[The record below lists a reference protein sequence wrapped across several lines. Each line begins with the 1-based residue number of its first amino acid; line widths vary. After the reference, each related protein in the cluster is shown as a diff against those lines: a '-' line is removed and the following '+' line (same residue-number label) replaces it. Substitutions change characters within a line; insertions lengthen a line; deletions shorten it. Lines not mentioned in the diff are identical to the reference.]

1 MPSDEV
7 DLSNLKSQTLAQ
19 LRELW
24 LERVGRGEPPRVKIL
39 LLRELAWHAQQSL
52 QGGLDAETRTLLR
65 SAIRQARGEPVGEG
79 KAEARRQ
86 VGGQRG
92 ARATPK
98 RPRPKLRPG
107 TKLVRTWHG
116 VEHEVTVLEDGKR
129 FEYRGETYRSLTQ
142 IARLITGTHWSG
154 PRFFGLHRVGS
165 MR

>member
-1 MPSDEV
+1 MADELE
-7 DLSNLKSQTLAQ
+7 LSNLKNKTIAQ

-24 LERVGRGEPPRVKIL
+24 TKQVGRGEPPKIKIL

-52 QGGLDAETRTLLR
+52 QGGMDADTRTLLR
-65 SAIRQARGEPVGEG
+65 AVIRQAKGEPVGEG
-79 KAEARRQ
+79 KDEARRQ
-86 VGGQRG
+86 AGGQKG
-92 ARATPK
+92 ARVTPK
-98 RPRPKLRPG
+98 SPRPQLRPG
-107 TKLVRTWHG
+107 SKLVRAWHG
-116 VEHEVTVLEDGKR
+116 VEHEVMVLENGKR